1 MANNAENIIIN
12 NLINLEIFLV
22 EVLANQL
29 KNKYKII
36 KIISIKIK

>member
-12 NLINLEIFLV
+12 NLMNLEIFLV

-29 KNKYKII
+29 RNKYKII

>member
-29 KNKYKII
+29 RNKYKII